1 MLRANSS
8 SIYHVI
14 RVRVLALVVDR
25 IGYARQIFTV
35 LVWEETRWWD
45 RAPIS
50 RGMTRGVLSLSV
62 SSSYDLCIL

>member
-1 MLRANSS
+1 MLRANSGP
-8 SIYHVI
+8 IYHVI
-14 RVRVLALVVDR
+14 RVRMLALVVDR

-35 LVWEETRWWD
+35 LLYTERKRWD

-62 SSSYDLCIL
+62 SFLSDLCIL